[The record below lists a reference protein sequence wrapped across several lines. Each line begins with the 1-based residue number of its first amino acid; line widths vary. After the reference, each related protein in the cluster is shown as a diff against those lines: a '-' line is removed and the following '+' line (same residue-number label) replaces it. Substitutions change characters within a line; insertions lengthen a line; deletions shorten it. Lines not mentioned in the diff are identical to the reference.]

1 MLALTDASLARLV
14 RATQPLSPEARS
26 AYLRTI
32 AQKLDP
38 PPDLVKSRTAKYLD
52 QNGSAT
58 SDLPTTVNSPT
69 TGSGT

>member
-1 MLALTDASLARLV
+1 MLAFTNESLARLV
-14 RATQPLSPEARS
+14 RATQSLSPEARS

-38 PPDLVKSRTAKYLD
+38 PPTLVKARSGEYFD
-52 QNGSAT
+52 QNCTTSDLHAT
-58 SDLPTTVNSPT
+58 SDLPA